1 MKKNIILT
9 GWLGTA
15 FGRPRFPF
23 LFLIYLIANLEN
35 LAKKIDFFFKK
46 PSGVPR
52 NPSFPL

>member
-1 MKKNIILT
+1 MKIYIILT

-23 LFLIYLIANLEN
+23 LFLIYLIPNLEN
-35 LAKKIDFFFKK
+35 FSKKTDFFFKK

-52 NPSFPL
+52 NRSFPL